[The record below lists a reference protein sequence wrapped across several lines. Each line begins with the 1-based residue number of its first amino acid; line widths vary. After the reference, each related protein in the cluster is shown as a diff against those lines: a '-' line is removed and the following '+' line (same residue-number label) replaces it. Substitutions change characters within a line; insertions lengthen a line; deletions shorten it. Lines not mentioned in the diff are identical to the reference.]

1 MWATLRC
8 ATEVSSALQK
18 RIIKNKTKL
27 FTFLD
32 YDDVPCNNNNAE
44 HAVRAFTRLRNVM
57 ITSTPKG
64 TREYCILLTLQQ
76 TLRCRGISF
85 LQSGRIEIDCRVGLQ
100 NRPAL
105 DPEP

>member
-64 TREYCILLTLQQ
+64 TREYCILLSLQQ
-76 TLRCRGISF
+76 TLRSRGIKF
-85 LQSGRIEIDCRVGLQ
+85 LEFLRSEKMATDW
-100 NRPAL
+100 
-105 DPEP
+105 